1 MLGLDYTNEMF
12 FVVDVEVEVG
22 FVVGIEFMKKIRLD
36 DLNSHVSLDVLDK
49 YLFVMIVIW
58 EYFCLEENV
67 TVRDEQRNSAIGFGE
82 G

>member
-49 YLFVMIVIW
+49 YLFVMIVI
-58 EYFCLEENV
+58 
-67 TVRDEQRNSAIGFGE
+67 
-82 G
+82 